1 MVEKGTQV
9 RRPREKGYHVR
20 CRNWAQRRR
29 LEKKVV
35 WRENRSSKIAGCGA
49 KEAKIAVGRT
59 QGKRDDED
67 GGCLIN
73 GRE

>member
-29 LEKKVV
+29 LKKVIR
-35 WRENRSSKIAGCGA
+35 REKRSSKTTGSGV
-49 KEAKIAVGRT
+49 KEVKIASGRT
-59 QGKRDDED
+59 QGKRDD
-67 GGCLIN
+67 
-73 GRE
+73 